1 MTETDVNL
9 SPRQRLLLTRVVSE
23 YIATGHPVGSK
34 WLVEA
39 GVVEASPSTVRYELA
54 ELEARG
60 LLGHPHTSA
69 GRVPTDAGYRLY
81 AESLLEQ
88 PLGAA
93 RLPVDLGSVRTEID
107 SALRTTT
114 EMLSHVT
121 SLLALVTAPRLET
134 TEIRHVEVL
143 VLQPHV
149 VMVVVITSTGGVTK
163 KLFPFPGPVDPKLA
177 EWAGQF
183 LNEVLVGVRVGSHTL
198 QQRLNEPGLGA
209 RERAFLDT
217 LKPAVTDLLGDGE
230 QMLYIGGA
238 ARLLEEMRFADL
250 AEINDLVRVLEE
262 RVGVLEL
269 LREALDN
276 RRLYVRIGADNR
288 LPHMRALA
296 MVAQNYGSATRNL
309 GTVSL
314 IGPMRM
320 DYTTAIRSVRGAAAA
335 LSELVGDVFED

>member
-1 MTETDVNL
+1 MSRPAPNL
-9 SPRQRLLLTRVVSE
+9 SERQRRILTRVVAE

-34 WLVEA
+34 WLVQA

-88 PLGAA
+88 PLGSAE
-93 RLPVDLGSVRTEID
+93 LPVDLRSVRTEID

-143 VLQPHV
+143 LLQPHV

-163 KLFPFPGPVDPKLA
+163 KLFPFESAVDPKLA
-177 EWAGQF
+177 EWAGAF
-183 LNEVLVGVRVGSHTL
+183 LNEQLAGVRVGSHAL
-198 QQRLNEPGLGA
+198 QQRLNEPGLGP

-217 LKPAVTDLLGDGE
+217 LKPAVTDLVGGGE
-230 QMLYIGGA
+230 QMLYVGGA

-262 RVGVLEL
+262 RVGLLEL

-276 RRLYVRIGADNR
+276 RRLYVRIGDENR

-296 MVAQNYGSATRNL
+296 MVAQNYGSASRNL

-320 DYTTAIRSVRGAAAA
+320 DYATAIRSVRGAAAA